1 MVQKG
6 ARPSVT
12 GSSCACSSHCNRSIS
27 SISSAFSWSMS
38 HWQKAA
44 WHLWTFFPLLK
55 KKSWITV
62 QVLGIITVNQIEP
75 MNIHLA
81 WVHIQSSFHLLRLRA
96 PTTGITSAGCWWLS
110 SWNITLAC
118 WEILSRTTNG
128 SDLMNL
134 SGLLTLATFMASL
147 PQPKKAQADQAK
159 YETSNYRSCQNV
171 ARGSKPSVGSLNP
184 NHLNLFKVK
193 MARNSSSPDSCTP
206 RHPYLEVEG
215 CIVDFF
221 NLIAINETHQILT

>member
-1 MVQKG
+1 M
-6 ARPSVT
+6 T
-12 GSSCACSSHCNRSIS
+12 
-27 SISSAFSWSMS
+27 
-38 HWQKAA
+38 
-44 WHLWTFFPLLK
+44 PLDIIPILK
-55 KKSWITV
+55 FHRITV

-81 WVHIQSSFHLLRLRA
+81 WVHIQSSFHLLRFRA
-96 PTTGITSAGCWWLS
+96 PTTGVTSAGCWWLS
-110 SWNITLAC
+110 PWNITLAC

-171 ARGSKPSVGSLNP
+171 AWGSKPSVGSLNP

-193 MARNSSSPDSCTP
+193 MARNPSWLDSCTP
-206 RHPYLEVEG
+206 RHPCLEVEG